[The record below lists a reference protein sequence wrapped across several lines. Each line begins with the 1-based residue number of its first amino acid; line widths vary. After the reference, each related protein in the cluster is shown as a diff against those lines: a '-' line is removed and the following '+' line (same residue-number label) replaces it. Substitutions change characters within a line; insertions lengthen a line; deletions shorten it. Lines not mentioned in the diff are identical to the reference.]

1 MKNRMIAALKSMF
14 KVSAAT
20 VALAASIAATSTPA
34 LAANPA
40 QNIIIN
46 GKVQDYGPLA
56 ALLGTWKTVPS
67 TGVDVAP
74 GQAPDAPKGAKA
86 VSPFYEII
94 TITPNIP
101 DTNNSAQPL
110 ISVFYHQAVY
120 RTTNNHLFHDQIGY
134 LTYDKTNNLVYDTAC
149 VPRAVCFVAEGRPGN
164 TMILTT
170 KSQGI
175 AQTQYMVHN
184 DSSNS
189 VKITLALSGNT
200 LKYKYE
206 THLFVY
212 GKPFDHTDEDT
223 LTKVSN

>member
-1 MKNRMIAALKSMF
+1 MKNRMIAA
-14 KVSAAT
+14 A
-20 VALAASIAATSTPA
+20 VALAATIAVTSTPT
-34 LAANPA
+34 LAADPA
-40 QNIIIN
+40 KNIIIN
-46 GKVQDYGPLA
+46 GTVQDYGPLT
-56 ALLGTWKTVPS
+56 ALIGTWKTGPS

-74 GQAPDAPKGAKA
+74 GQTGSDDGKGAKA

-110 ISVFYHQAVY
+110 ISVFYHQAIY
-120 RTTNNHLFHDQIGY
+120 RTTNKHLFHDQIGY
-134 LTYDKTNNLVYDTAC
+134 LTYDKTNNLVYDTSC

-175 AQTQYMVHN
+175 SQTQYMVHN
-184 DSSNS
+184 DSTNAI
-189 VKITLALSGNT
+189 KITLALSGNT

-212 GKPFDHTDEDT
+212 GKRFDHTDEDT
-223 LTKVSN
+223 LTKVSD